1 LAAAIR
7 LCLIRIPPC
16 RRIRPCPI
24 AIPTFAKIRRLFA
37 ATALII
43 DSQQDNHKMKFQKA
57 LSLSP
62 AGARL
67 KEAQAAITAAQADMA
82 SVQAVISRLETAA
95 RAPAPIAA
103 ELAMLDKDESA
114 EMAQWAANPNGKP
127 APEPRQAGRRADL
140 QRRLEAAEA
149 QARAAAG
156 AMAAPRAAL
165 NAAGQKAAAAQR
177 QAWIA
182 NKLVEVEKAT
192 TTLEPLKASIAA
204 IYAAK
209 RRVDAARE
217 GVLAGLTPGSDTG
230 EVYMALSSFDKRRLE
245 AEAIP
250 MSEIKAPDGI
260 APDAQHDLARALAQ
274 LGPTG
279 PWLDVG
285 APPMPR

>member
-1 LAAAIR
+1 
-7 LCLIRIPPC
+7 
-16 RRIRPCPI
+16 
-24 AIPTFAKIRRLFA
+24 
-37 ATALII
+37 
-43 DSQQDNHKMKFQKA
+43 MKFQKA

-62 AGARL
+62 TGARL

-82 SVQAVISRLETAA
+82 SAQAVISRLETAA
-95 RAPAPIAA
+95 RAAAPIAA
-103 ELAMLDKDESA
+103 ELAMLDKDDSA

-127 APEPRQAGRRADL
+127 APTPDAERRADL

-165 NAAGQKAAAAQR
+165 NAAGTRAAAAQR
-177 QAWIA
+177 AAWIA
-182 NKLVEVEKAT
+182 GKLLAIEEAGA
-192 TTLEPLKASIAA
+192 TLEPLASA
-204 IYAAK
+204 ISQIYSAK
-209 RRVDAARE
+209 RAVHSARE
-217 GVLAGLTPGSDTG
+217 GILSGLTPGSDTG

-274 LGPTG
+274 LGPTD